1 MRIFVISILL
11 LGMLSGAA
19 LAEPETKW
27 PGVDES
33 VVKKFA
39 DGAGRPAWE
48 PFLNLEGDA
57 QLFAFLMAG
66 LVGGFT
72 AGYYFRH
79 LFPPKPKSSSGTEQ
93 QEYS

>member
-1 MRIFVISILL
+1 MRTLVVCILL
-11 LGMLSGAA
+11 VGLLSGAA

-27 PGVDES
+27 PGVDEA

-39 DGAGRPAWE
+39 DEAGRPAWE
-48 PFLNLEGDA
+48 PFLNLEGDT

-79 LFPPKPKSSSGTEQ
+79 LFPPKPKRDSGAEQ
-93 QEYS
+93 REYL